1 MDRKGKLLLDEA
13 KQVIDAR
20 GDHYGSPLENFT
32 RIAKL
37 WSVVLDIEVQPHEV
51 GLCMDLV
58 KTARLCET
66 PEHWDSYLDKC
77 GYAAATVECFNVD
90 REEGDEVG

>member
-1 MDRKGKLLLDEA
+1 MLDEA
-13 KQVIDAR
+13 KQTIDAR
-20 GDHYGSPLENFT
+20 GDHYGSPIENFT

-37 WSVVLDIEVQPHEV
+37 WSVVLNVEVKPHEV

-90 REEGDEVG
+90 GKE